1 MPVGIKILGISG
13 SPRKG
18 STVEALAGGLEH
30 ARSLGEV
37 ETNLIA
43 LRGKD
48 IGFCRHCDYCIRT
61 KKGCVQ
67 KDDMQEIY
75 PEMLNSDA
83 WVLATP
89 VYQGS
94 ISGQLKALMDRCRA
108 LVASDPDALKNK
120 VGAAIAVGGDRIGG
134 HEPAIL
140 AIHSFYLANKMI
152 PVSGGPF
159 GSNLGGTVWS
169 RDKGTEGTRKDRV
182 GRRSIER
189 TMDRLVEL
197 TAIIKGENR

>member
-1 MPVGIKILGISG
+1 MGAVDAQI
-13 SPRKG
+13 
-18 STVEALAGGLEH
+18 VE
-30 ARSLGEV
+30 
-37 ETNLIA
+37 

-48 IGFCRHCDYCIRT
+48 IGFCTHCDYCVR
-61 KKGCVQ
+61 KKRGCVQ

-75 PEMLNSDA
+75 PVMLDADA

-94 ISGQLKALMDRCRA
+94 VSGQLKALMDRCRA
-108 LVASDPDALKNK
+108 LVAKDPDALADK

-134 HEPAIL
+134 QEPAIMT
-140 AIHSFYLANKMI
+140 IHSFYMANKMI

-169 RDKGTEGTRKDRV
+169 RDKGAEGTKGDRT
-182 GRRSIER
+182 GKRSIER
-189 TMDRLVEL
+189 TVERLVEV
-197 TAIIKGENR
+197 ARKMKGAVS